1 MIQPLLCIFYYT
13 KTRIKMTILIAL
25 TALLYF
31 VQLMLPFFLK
41 EASGEQERSTKA
53 FNNLS
58 ESVVVFFALA
68 TLSIVLGIEENTFL
82 ALCWLISRIIF
93 LILYTTGVGRKPT
106 KEGSDYEPQ
115 AIRSL
120 VWFVSV
126 ILLIWM
132 TVNII

>member
-13 KTRIKMTILIAL
+13 KTRKKMTILIAL

-41 EASGEQERSTKA
+41 EASGERERSTKA

-93 LILYTTGVGRKPT
+93 LILYTTGVGRKPA

>member
-13 KTRIKMTILIAL
+13 KTRKKMTILIAL

-41 EASGEQERSTKA
+41 EASGERERSTKA

-68 TLSIVLGIEENTFL
+68 TLSIVIGIEENTFL

-93 LILYTTGVGRKPT
+93 LILYTTGVGRKPA

>member
-13 KTRIKMTILIAL
+13 KTRKKMTILIAL

-41 EASGEQERSTKA
+41 EASGERERSTKA

-68 TLSIVLGIEENTFL
+68 TLSIVIGIEENTFL

-93 LILYTTGVGRKPT
+93 LILYTTGVGRKPA

-115 AIRSL
+115 VIRSL